1 MNQHEKAEHI
11 SKCLQLAILLESSA
25 NKPGNVNRAN
35 GFEHTRYEHFLASS
49 VAVVS
54 SFQLA
59 AEKGIAIVQGE
70 IAIPNVQIGYII
82 KDCVASINAW
92 QHGGNTLLGT
102 AILLSP
108 IAVAAGMTSIDGTVF
123 DVKPLRR
130 NIHAIVE
137 ATTPEDAVE
146 VYEAIR
152 LAKPGGLGSSSQLDV
167 NDPNSTTRILKDRIS
182 LYQAFKIASDYD
194 SICSEWVN
202 NYPITFDLAYP
213 YSMKQLNGNAD
224 LNTAVV
230 NTFLKVLAEHP
241 DTLIARKT
249 DAATAQEI
257 SLMARNIL
265 NAGGIET
272 TLGKKEIEKFNT
284 KLRKADNLLNP
295 GTTADIISAALALC
309 VLGGYRP

>member
-1 MNQHEKAEHI
+1 MSLTDKSRHI
-11 SKCLQLAILLESSA
+11 SMCLELAILLESNA
-25 NKPGNVNRAN
+25 EKPGNVNRNAHFN
-35 GFEHTRYEHFLASS
+35 ATRYEHFLASA
-49 VAVVS
+49 VAISLPLEQAAKHGIRVS
-54 SFQLA
+54 
-59 AEKGIAIVQGE
+59 EGE
-70 IAIPNVQIGYII
+70 ISASDVRLGSIV
-82 KDCVASINAW
+82 KDCIVSVTHW

-108 IAVAAGMTSIDGTVF
+108 IAVAAGMTSIDETVF
-123 DVKPLRR
+123 DVKTLRR
-130 NIHAIVE
+130 NVQTIIE
-137 ATTPEDAVE
+137 STTPEDAVQ

-167 NDPNSTTRILKDRIS
+167 NDPNSATRILKDRIS
-182 LYQAFKIASDYD
+182 LYQVFKIASDYD

-213 YSMKQLNGNAD
+213 YLMRQLNENAD

-249 DAATAQEI
+249 DATTAQEI
-257 SLMARNIL
+257 SLMARSIL

-272 TLGKKEIEKFNT
+272 ALGKKEIEKFDA
-284 KLRKADNLLNP
+284 KLRRDGNLMNP
-295 GTTADIISAALALC
+295 GTTADIISAALTLC

>member
-1 MNQHEKAEHI
+1 M
-11 SKCLQLAILLESSA
+11 CLELSVLFESSTE
-25 NKPGNVNRAN
+25 KPGNVNKQAHF
-35 GFEHTRYEHFLASS
+35 GVTRYEHFLASA
-49 VAVVS
+49 VAISPLLEQAAKRGIEVS
-54 SFQLA
+54 Q
-59 AEKGIAIVQGE
+59 EKISLNNIRLGE
-70 IAIPNVQIGYII
+70 II
-82 KDCVASINAW
+82 KNCVLSIDRW

-108 IAVAAGMTSIDGTVF
+108 IAVAAGMTPIDETVF
-123 DVKPLRR
+123 DFKTLRR
-130 NIHAIVE
+130 HIKVVVE
-137 ATTPEDAVE
+137 ATTPEDAVQ

-152 LAKPGGLGSSSQLDV
+152 LARPGGLGSSSQLDV
-167 NDPNSTTRILKDRIS
+167 NNPNSTTRILKDRIS

-241 DTLIARKT
+241 DTLITRKT

-272 TLGKKEIEKFNT
+272 TLGKKELEKFDAR
-284 KLRKADNLLNP
+284 LRRDGNLLNP

>member
-1 MNQHEKAEHI
+1 MKQHKAEHI
-11 SKCLQLAILLESSA
+11 SKCLQLGILLESSA
-25 NKPGNVNRAN
+25 SKPGNVNRAN

-49 VAVVS
+49 VAVIS
-54 SFQLA
+54 PFQLA
-59 AEKGIAIVQGE
+59 AEKGIAVAQE
-70 IAIPNVQIGYII
+70 ELAVSSVQIGHII
-82 KDCVASINAW
+82 KECVIDINTW

-108 IAVAAGMTSIDGTVF
+108 IAVAAGMTSIDETVF
-123 DVKPLRR
+123 DVKTLRR
-130 NIHAIVE
+130 NIQAIIE
-137 ATTPEDAVE
+137 ATTPEDAVQ

-167 NDPNSTTRILKDRIS
+167 NDPNSATRILKDRIS
-182 LYQAFKIASDYD
+182 LYQVFKIASDYD

-213 YSMKQLNGNAD
+213 YLMKQLNENAD

-249 DAATAQEI
+249 DAAMAQEI
-257 SLMARNIL
+257 SLMARSIL
-265 NAGGIET
+265 NASGTET
-272 TLGKKEIEKFNT
+272 TLGKKEIEKFDAR
-284 KLRKADNLLNP
+284 LRKADNLMNP
-295 GTTADIISAALALC
+295 GTTADIISAALTLC

>member
-1 MNQHEKAEHI
+1 M
-11 SKCLQLAILLESSA
+11 CLELAILLESNA
-25 NKPGNVNRAN
+25 EKPGNVNRKAH
-35 GFEHTRYEHFLASS
+35 FDVTRYEHFLASA
-49 VAVVS
+49 VAISLPLEQAAKNGIRVS
-54 SFQLA
+54 
-59 AEKGIAIVQGE
+59 KGE
-70 IAIPNVQIGYII
+70 IGISDVRLGSIV
-82 KDCVASINAW
+82 KDCIASVTHW

-108 IAVAAGMTSIDGTVF
+108 IAVAAGMTSIDKTVF
-123 DVKPLRR
+123 DVKTLRR
-130 NIHAIVE
+130 NAEIIIE
-137 ATTPEDAVE
+137 ATTPEDAVQ

-213 YSMKQLNGNAD
+213 YLMKQLNGNAD

-249 DAATAQEI
+249 DAVTAQEI
-257 SLMARNIL
+257 SLMACNIL
-265 NAGGIET
+265 NAGCIET
-272 TLGKKEIEKFNT
+272 TLGKKGIEKFDAR
-284 KLRKADNLLNP
+284 LRRDGNLLNP